1 MEQHSEDP
9 EEKKKWVSDLK
20 EALEKYKKEAKDD
33 MEKDR
38 MICQVPDRTD
48 VSTRAPS
55 SFPKRSPRTSEGR
68 SRSSSRNSS
77 DRRND
82 EKKDRGSKHGIV

>member
-20 EALEKYKKEAKDD
+20 EALEKYNKEAKDD

-38 MICQVPDRTD
+38 KICQVPDRT
-48 VSTRAPS
+48 SLPHELHHHFKRGLQEHQRAGPALL
-55 SFPKRSPRTSEGR
+55 PGTVLIAGMMTKRTDGPNMG
-68 SRSSSRNSS
+68 
-77 DRRND
+77 
-82 EKKDRGSKHGIV
+82 